1 MSATH
6 RTRAKREPELETSA
20 EAGNDDEGSSS
31 SSNSSSEAEE
41 EDVQKSEVVMQK
53 RKKQMKGKKKLRK
66 NTRYF
71 STCKHA
77 YRLKSAEITSVRTK
91 TTWPP

>member
-53 RKKQMKGKKKLRK
+53 RKKQMKEKKCGRI
-66 NTRYF
+66 
-71 STCKHA
+71 HA
-77 YRLKSAEITSVRTK
+77 IFPHAFMRQRTNRIRRRGLLLKK
-91 TTWPP
+91 